1 MRTRDVARLL
11 SLGALLVVAVIAI
24 ALGDHFF
31 PAAQGAST
39 TNPLAA
45 PLTNPTPA
53 VITEQLP
60 GAAVPSEKGHP
71 KLDSTLAMLSE
82 AYSRGGQG
90 EAQSEAR
97 RSLTTVQSGR
107 VRVIIEVVE
116 GREGEAAELVDIFN
130 STVEGRY
137 ANLVQALV
145 PIEALEA
152 VANADWVSFVRNPL
166 PFSAAVTSEGVAL
179 INADDWHAAG
189 LTGAGIKVAVV
200 DLGFQGYASLLGTEL
215 PGSVVTHSCR
225 ADGDITG
232 GGEVHGKAVAEVVH
246 DVAPDAPLYLVNFGT
261 EVELATCVDWLAGQG
276 VKVIN
281 HSVGWFGTGPG
292 NGTGVINDIVAD
304 AVATHGIFWANSAG
318 NAAQMHWMNIWWD
331 PDSNGWHNFA
341 TSDEGN
347 AIYVAGAD
355 EPVVAVLKWDDPFGG
370 SANDYDLLLYPSSG
384 GDPVC
389 WSAMWQDGD
398 DDPVEWFG
406 CVPGAAGNYYLAIKR
421 WSANGLAKFHLY
433 NLYQNLEY
441 QTAAN
446 SLLEPADSP
455 NVVAVGAVRWSSPS
469 TIETFSSRGPTDDG
483 RIKPDIVGP
492 DGVSNYTYTSFYG
505 TSAASPHVAGAAAL
519 VKGAYPAYTP
529 AQIAS
534 FLTGARC
541 VDLGS
546 AGKDNTF
553 GCGRLDL
560 GSPPVTP
567 TPTPTLTPTRTPTP
581 TPTPTRTITPTP
593 TGSPTPTPTRTN
605 TPTPT
610 GSPTPTRT
618 PTATAT
624 ATPTDCT
631 ATLSIGSGSVA
642 PGGDITVRLKLA
654 GICEPGLGAFTIDV
668 SYDPAVLAPVACT
681 ANPEG
686 TVDTAFCNPA
696 LGPDTIRVGGFCI
709 SCGVTGQIALADITF
724 HAVGASG
731 SQTPLTIPPPE
742 VADCLTNAIEVTPVP
757 GNITIGIC
765 GDVNGD
771 GRASMVDAMLIA
783 QCVVGLIECS
793 TLDQWAGD
801 VNCDGKLGMVDA
813 MHVAQTVVGLVP
825 GLNCCACSGDVCPL
839 VRAGRHA

>member
-1 MRTRDVARLL
+1 M
-11 SLGALLVVAVIAI
+11 VAVTAI

-82 AYSRGGQG
+82 AYSRGGQR

-97 RSLTTVQSGR
+97 RSLTTVQGER

-116 GREGEAAELVDIFN
+116 GREGEAAELADTFN

-166 PFSAAVTSEGVAL
+166 PFSAAVTSEGVGL
-179 INADDWHAAG
+179 INADDWHIVG
-189 LTGAGIKVAVV
+189 LTGAGVKVAVV
-200 DLGFQGYASLLGTEL
+200 DGGFQGYSSLLGTEL

-232 GGEVHGKAVAEVVH
+232 GGEVHGTAVAEVVH
-246 DVAPDAPLYLVNFGT
+246 DVAPDAQLYLVNFDT

-281 HSVGWFGTGPG
+281 HSMGWPGSGPG
-292 NGTGVINDIVAD
+292 NGTGVINDIVND
-304 AVATHGIFWANSAG
+304 AVTNHGIFWANSAG
-318 NAAQMHWMNIWWD
+318 NQAQMHWMGNWSD
-331 PDSNGWHNFA
+331 PDSDGWHNFA
-341 TSDEGN
+341 TSDERN
-347 AIYVAGAD
+347 TIYVAGAD

-389 WSAMWQDGD
+389 GSTEWQDGD
-398 DDPVEWFG
+398 DDPVEWFA
-406 CVPGAAGNYYLAIKR
+406 CVPGPAGNYYLAIGR
-421 WSANGLAKFHLY
+421 YSADGLAKFHLY
-433 NLYQNLEY
+433 NFYQTLEY

-446 SLLEPADSP
+446 SILEPADNP
-455 NVVAVGAVRWSSPS
+455 NVVAAGAVYWGSPS

-492 DGVSNYTYTSFYG
+492 DGVSNQTYTSFYG

-529 AQIAS
+529 AQITS

-560 GSPPVTP
+560 GAP
-567 TPTPTLTPTRTPTP
+567 PTP
-581 TPTPTRTITPTP
+581 TPTP
-593 TGSPTPTPTRTN
+593 S
-605 TPTPT
+605 
-610 GSPTPTRT
+610 

-624 ATPTDCT
+624 PAFTPTPTSTPEPDNACGN
-631 ATLSIGSGSVA
+631 ANSSG
-642 PGGDITVRLKLA
+642 
-654 GICEPGLGAFTIDV
+654 
-668 SYDPAVLAPVACT
+668 
-681 ANPEG
+681 
-686 TVDTAFCNPA
+686 
-696 LGPDTIRVGGFCI
+696 
-709 SCGVTGQIALADITF
+709 GVTMVDAMLTAQCVVGLADCS
-724 HAVGASG
+724 GLASWA
-731 SQTPLTIPPPE
+731 T
-742 VADCLTNAIEVTPVP
+742 
-757 GNITIGIC
+757 
-765 GDVNGD
+765 DVNCSG
-771 GRASMVDAMLIA
+771 GITMVDAMLIA
-783 QCVVGLIECS
+783 Q
-793 TLDQWAGD
+793 
-801 VNCDGKLGMVDA
+801 K
-813 MHVAQTVVGLVP
+813 VVGLVP
-825 GLNCCACSGDVCPL
+825 GLNCC
-839 VRAGRHA
+839 R